1 MAVKILF
8 VCHGNIC
15 RSPVAEFVFRD
26 IAKKAGQEADF
37 LIASAATTTD
47 EIAGGV
53 GNPVYPPARETLL
66 RHGIDPVGKRA
77 VLLTRA
83 DYAFYDHLIGM
94 DAENLHDMRRICGG
108 DRDHK
113 LSLLLDYT
121 DHPRDVADPW
131 YTRTLKQAIV
141 ILWLAAGLFGHFFKK
156 MPSQLTERTYCET

>member
-66 RHGIDPVGKRA
+66 RHGIDPVGMIISSA
-77 VLLTRA
+77 WTRKTSMTCGA
-83 DYAFYDHLIGM
+83 SVVGIGTINYRCSLIIRIIPGM
-94 DAENLHDMRRICGG
+94 
-108 DRDHK
+108 
-113 LSLLLDYT
+113 
-121 DHPRDVADPW
+121 
-131 YTRTLKQAIV
+131 
-141 ILWLAAGLFGHFFKK
+141 
-156 MPSQLTERTYCET
+156 

>member
-1 MAVKILF
+1 MIKILF
-8 VCHGNIC
+8 ICHGNIC

-66 RHGIDPVGKRA
+66 RHGIDPVGK
-77 VLLTRA
+77 
-83 DYAFYDHLIGM
+83 
-94 DAENLHDMRRICGG
+94 
-108 DRDHK
+108 
-113 LSLLLDYT
+113 
-121 DHPRDVADPW
+121 
-131 YTRTLKQAIV
+131 
-141 ILWLAAGLFGHFFKK
+141 